1 MNLPNKLTVSRIALT
16 FIFMAFLYTPGV
28 LAKTLA
34 LCVFLL
40 ASITDALDGYLAKKN
55 NQVTDFGRLMDPIAD
70 KILVLAALLA
80 FVERG
85 VIPAWMVVLIILR
98 EVTVTGLR
106 VLALTKGRVLQAD
119 RGGKSKTVWQLAAI
133 VIMLLFLIFKEG
145 GFSIF
150 KFWSP
155 GVEVLYK
162 DAIFVIMLIALA
174 LTLASGITYL
184 IKNREVYSNE
194 TRLK

>member
-1 MNLPNKLTVSRIALT
+1 MNLPNKLTISRIALT
-16 FIFMAFLYTPGV
+16 FIFMAFLYTPGI

-40 ASITDALDGYLAKKN
+40 ASLTDALDGYLAKKN
-55 NQVTDFGRLMDPIAD
+55 NQMTDFGRLMDPIAD

-85 VIPAWMVVLIILR
+85 VIPAWMVVLIIFR

-106 VLALTKGRVLQAD
+106 VLALTKGRILQAD
-119 RGGKSKTVWQLAAI
+119 GGGKKKTVWQLLAI
-133 VIMLLFLIFKEG
+133 LVILLFLIFKEG
-145 GFSIF
+145 GSGLF
-150 KFWSP
+150 KFWS
-155 GVEVLYK
+155 VHIEVLYK
-162 DAIFVIMLIALA
+162 NAIFVIMLVAVT
-174 LTLASGITYL
+174 LTLASGVAYF

-194 TRLK
+194 KTH

>member
-1 MNLPNKLTVSRIALT
+1 MNLPNKLTISRIALT

-28 LAKTLA
+28 LARTLA

-40 ASITDALDGYLAKKN
+40 ASLTDALDGYLAKKN
-55 NQVTDFGRLMDPIAD
+55 NQITDFGRLMDPVAD
-70 KILVLAALLA
+70 KVLVLAALLA

-85 VIPAWMVVLIILR
+85 VVPAWIVVLIIFR
-98 EVTVTGLR
+98 EITVTGLR

-119 RGGKSKTVWQLAAI
+119 RGGKSKTAWQLSAI
-133 VIMLLFLIFKEG
+133 IIILLFLIFKEG
-145 GFSIF
+145 GAAKF

-162 DAIFVIMLIALA
+162 NAIFVIMLIALT
-174 LTLASGITYL
+174 LTLASGKKYL
-184 IKNREVYSNE
+184 IKNKGVYSNE
-194 TRLK
+194 KAN